1 MLASPSLFTPNAH
14 LEAVA
19 EVCKMNRFIS
29 GVEFCKWHFG
39 VAGAVEIAQ
48 ALAANCGLEYISLN
62 QNDLGDEGVKVL
74 AEALKTNSTLTA
86 MYVERNRIGDG
97 GVEALAEMLK
107 TNHTI
112 KRVNL
117 AHNDFGSIGGQ
128 ALLESLT
135 VNNTVDS
142 MTIFDGSKIDYEM
155 NQKLRSLAWRKG
167 MQINAWTVHV
177 HDTN

>member
-14 LEAVA
+14 LKAVA

-86 MYVERNRIGDG
+86 MFVEHNRIGDR
-97 GVEALAEMLK
+97 GVQALAEMLK
-107 TNHTI
+107 TNDTI

-117 AHNDFGSIGGQ
+117 AYNDFGSIGGQ

-155 NQKLRSLAWRKG
+155 NQKLRSLALRKG
-167 MQINAWTVHV
+167 IRINA
-177 HDTN
+177 

>member
-1 MLASPSLFTPNAH
+1 MLASPSLFTQNTH
-14 LEAVA
+14 LETCSWFKAVA
-19 EVCKMNRFIS
+19 AVCKMNRFIS
-29 GVEFCKWHFG
+29 GVSFCQWHFG

-48 ALAANCGLEYISLN
+48 ALAANCGLEYIPLTHS
-62 QNDLGDEGVKVL
+62 DLGDEGVKALV
-74 AEALKTNSTLTA
+74 EALKTNSTLTA
-86 MYVERNRIGDG
+86 MYVEHNRIGDG
-97 GVEALAEMLK
+97 GVDALADMLK

-142 MTIFDGSKIDYEM
+142 MTIFAGSKIDYEM
-155 NQKLRSLAWRKG
+155 TQKLRSLGRRKG
-167 MQINAWTVHV
+167 IQINA
-177 HDTN
+177 